1 MLEKILPD
9 MYLLENLIKELKNIK
24 NPETLSYVVQQS
36 KDVVDNYV
44 NELRGIPQ
52 ELNQWMDT
60 IENIT
65 GLSLSTEVSDF
76 AKDLYTKNS
85 TNGIIN
91 CLGKATS
98 GLSDL
103 LKSNTTTFKD
113 SLFTINDIPID
124 YVFTVSPNHKL
135 RSISQ
140 PIISEKTD
148 VDRLNEDAEN
158 ENDTFNFTISLT
170 GTDRT
175 ERYKKIVA
183 LKEQKKLNK
192 FVFNEV
198 YEQMLITNITLD
210 ITNKDI
216 LALQISAEKVFVASL
231 STIPEAM
238 KGYETENK
246 STSNAGKQ
254 GTLPVSAK

>member
-1 MLEKILPD
+1 MIEKILPD
-9 MYLLENLIKELKNIK
+9 IYLLESLSEKLKNIE
-24 NPETLSYVVQQS
+24 NPETLNYVIQQS
-36 KDVVDNYV
+36 KDIVDNYV

-52 ELNQWMDT
+52 ELNQWIDT
-60 IENIT
+60 IENIKV
-65 GLSLSTEVSDF
+65 LSISTEVNEF
-76 AKDLYTKNS
+76 AKDLYIKNS

-91 CLGKATS
+91 CLENATS
-98 GLSDL
+98 GLNDL
-103 LKSNTTTFKD
+103 LKSNVKTFEN

-124 YVFTVSPNHKL
+124 YVFTISPTHKL

-140 PIISEKTD
+140 PIVSEKTD

-158 ENDTFNFTISLT
+158 ENDVYNFSISLT
-170 GTDRT
+170 GTDRI

-192 FVFNEV
+192 FIFNEV

-216 LALQISAEKVFVASL
+216 LALQISTEKVFVASL

-254 GTLPVSAK
+254 GSLPVNMK